1 MGGEKRMLILLPG
14 GAVLGLIL
22 AGVSFAFPSVI
33 NSLLS
38 PFGLSLNTEIPW
50 PIALL
55 LLF

>member
-1 MGGEKRMLILLPG
+1 MLILLPG

-38 PFGLSLNTEIPW
+38 PFGLSLNTQIPW
-50 PIALL
+50 PIALA